1 MKKIEVVSAVCFFL
15 VVVVS
20 NLLLEALFDNLELSI
35 VISVALGILVYYGF
49 DMKNKEVTTQDG

>member
-1 MKKIEVVSAVCFFL
+1 MKKTEVVSAVCFFL

>member
-20 NLLLEALFDNLELSI
+20 NLQLEALFDNLELSI